1 MYVVVLCRGYVVP
14 SQAAAAKS
22 GDFEA
27 EALGLKVKV
36 QALTRDVK
44 AARADSAA
52 SAKALEAAKTECA
65 KLQVI
70 ADERAASLAAIKQEL
85 QNERATVATLR
96 DTIASAATTSAAG
109 EQELA
114 TVTQQLAEAQA
125 RADAAEARAAT
136 QDDLIS
142 TLQRSEAELKARV
155 ESTDGDFAAL
165 REELA
170 AAKEAA
176 VASQDELDEMT
187 ALYNAANKKSR
198 SLSKR
203 MAKLLQVCACVC
215 VHVCVCWWEQGADS
229 ATLACRNRRHSLGW
243 RRSSTKRTSC
253 WLPPRSQSR
262 RHNSYA
268 RSSLSTRRCTTA
280 KQSPHAPRPF
290 QLLRLRPHR
299 RLSPPPLAP
308 KPSPRRRPAGRC
320 LGSALAAA
328 RRLLRRSSRWLRR
341 RRGSKTRRCRCVWL
355 APWWCMV
362 DLTSCDGGAQ
372 RLIRDLTDQLRDKE
386 EALLNNKTTKEF
398 LVKRIQAL
406 EAKLEEAGVSPPA

>member
-1 MYVVVLCRGYVVP
+1 MHDQCTSWYFAVP

-85 QNERATVATLR
+85 QDERATVATLR
-96 DTIASAATTSAAG
+96 DTIASAATSSAAG

-203 MAKLLQVCACVC
+203 MAKLLQVCVHVHVCACACVC
-215 VHVCVCWWEQGADS
+215 VCVCVGGSKELTVPRLRAGIDATAWDGGDS
-229 ATLACRNRRHSLGW
+229 ARKEPAAGCHPGRKAGG
-243 RRSSTKRTSC
+243 
-253 WLPPRSQSR
+253 
-262 RHNSYA
+262 
-268 RSSLSTRRCTTA
+268 TTA
-280 KQSPHAPRPF
+280 TR
-290 QLLRLRPHR
+290 
-299 RLSPPPLAP
+299 
-308 KPSPRRRPAGRC
+308 G
-320 LGSALAAA
+320 A
-328 RRLLRRSSRWLRR
+328 R
-341 RRGSKTRRCRCVWL
+341 
-355 APWWCMV
+355 
-362 DLTSCDGGAQ
+362 
-372 RLIRDLTDQLRDKE
+372 
-386 EALLNNKTTKEF
+386 
-398 LVKRIQAL
+398 
-406 EAKLEEAGVSPPA
+406 

>member
-36 QALTRDVK
+36 QALTREVK
-44 AARADSAA
+44 AARADFAA

-70 ADERAASLAAIKQEL
+70 ADERAASLVAIKREL
-85 QNERATVATLR
+85 QDERATVATLR

-215 VHVCVCWWEQGADS
+215 VCMCLCVGGSKELTVPRLRAGID
-229 ATLACRNRRHSLGW
+229 ATAWDGGD
-243 RRSSTKRTSC
+243 
-253 WLPPRSQSR
+253 P
-262 RHNSYA
+262 A
-268 RSSLSTRRCTTA
+268 RKEPAAGCHPGRKAGGTTA
-280 KQSPHAPRPF
+280 TR
-290 QLLRLRPHR
+290 
-299 RLSPPPLAP
+299 
-308 KPSPRRRPAGRC
+308 G
-320 LGSALAAA
+320 A
-328 RRLLRRSSRWLRR
+328 R
-341 RRGSKTRRCRCVWL
+341 
-355 APWWCMV
+355 
-362 DLTSCDGGAQ
+362 
-372 RLIRDLTDQLRDKE
+372 
-386 EALLNNKTTKEF
+386 
-398 LVKRIQAL
+398 
-406 EAKLEEAGVSPPA
+406 